1 MISSGRFATS
11 VLLSVLLSTAAHAGD
26 FAGFQPIGFS
36 KDGRVFACEEYGIQD
51 GSGFPYSNIFVID
64 TVEDRYLP
72 GTPVRV
78 RIDDEAAG
86 LGKARAQSLAQAEK
100 LIAENA
106 LRDQP
111 GVLVAFNPM
120 TEKTV
125 EPASLSYNQYAI
137 DPMAGGVFTLR
148 IEPVA
153 LDVPEFCRDL
163 NPDATGFRL
172 RFTEIASEAADRIV
186 YEDTRIPDS
195 RNCPVSYQLSGVMTY
210 HPRDAEP
217 LHVALVLVRS
227 YGFEGN
233 DGRWIAVPVR
243 P

>member
-1 MISSGRFATS
+1 M
-11 VLLSVLLSTAAHAGD
+11 
-26 FAGFQPIGFS
+26 
-36 KDGRVFACEEYGIQD
+36 
-51 GSGFPYSNIFVID
+51 
-64 TVEDRYLP
+64 
-72 GTPVRV
+72 RV
-78 RIDDEAAG
+78 RIDDETAG

-100 LIAENA
+100 LIAANG

-125 EPASLSYNQYAI
+125 EPATLSYNHYAI

-172 RFTEIASEAADRIV
+172 RFTEIASEAADRVV